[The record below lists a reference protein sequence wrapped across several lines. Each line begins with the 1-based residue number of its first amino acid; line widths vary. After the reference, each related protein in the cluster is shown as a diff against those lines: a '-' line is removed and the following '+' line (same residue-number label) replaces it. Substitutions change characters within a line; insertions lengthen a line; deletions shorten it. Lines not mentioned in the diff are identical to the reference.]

1 MGFFAESNL
10 NVREAT
16 PTAGG
21 LYFQPGNY
29 TVEIQR
35 VKMVKSQ
42 TNGKDFF
49 AVETRVIESDNEK
62 LGPESKPS
70 WLVELPGQYPETAMG
85 NVKDFLLAGYT
96 YLAQQA
102 GEDAPGVQ
110 DIGDEEADAVIGEDN
125 LFAGA
130 ILQVTAFNKVT
141 RKGNDFTRVRWA
153 AAGAQ

>member
-1 MGFFAESNL
+1 MGFFAERKDLDVKS
-10 NVREAT
+10 AT
-16 PTAGG
+16 PTQGG

-29 TVEIQR
+29 KVEIQR

-49 AVETRVIESDNEK
+49 AVETEVVESDNEK
-62 LGPESKPS
+62 LGAGMKPS
-70 WLVELPGQYPETAMG
+70 WLVELPGAYPETSMG

-96 YLAQQA
+96 YLSQQA
-102 GEDAPGVQ
+102 GEEAPSVS

-130 ILQVTAFNKVT
+130 VLNVTAFNKVT
-141 RKGNDFTRVRWA
+141 RKGNDFTRVRW
-153 AAGAQ
+153 GV